1 MQANSKGGVILMST
15 EAHQELQS
23 FHQFVGEQLNAG
35 ESCLSPEEALEAWR
49 LQNRSP
55 EEYAEDV
62 QAVREALADMEDG
75 DTGTPAE
82 IYLAEFRKRHKLDRE

>member
-1 MQANSKGGVILMST
+1 MST
-15 EAHQELQS
+15 DAHHELLS

-35 ESCLSPEEALEAWR
+35 QPCLSPEEALEAWR

-62 QAVREALADMEDG
+62 QAVREALADMEAG

-82 IYLAEFRKRHKLDRE
+82 IYLAEFRKRHNLDRDL